1 MSRQA
6 ELGDA
11 AARADAALRLD
22 GRVALI
28 TGASGTIGGAIAECL
43 GGAGAAIAL
52 NGRST
57 DSLQVLESAMASRGT
72 SVASFPANLTDRRD
86 LESLVPQVLAQFGR
100 LDILVNCA
108 GRVHRMDTLDVGTA
122 DYDEILDLNLRAP
135 FVLSQLVAREMIKLG
150 AGRIINIGSLTT
162 VTGLA
167 GITMYALSKAAIG
180 QLTRQLAIEWAQYNI
195 LVNCVMPGFLRTKQ
209 TEAVWADRVRR
220 RWMERQIPLG
230 RGGTGADVARLVS
243 FLASPASGYITGA
256 CIQVDG
262 GILAGMAGF
271 DVGDRGDG

>member
-1 MSRQA
+1 M
-6 ELGDA
+6 
-11 AARADAALRLD
+11 ADAELRLD

-52 NGRST
+52 NARST
-57 DSLQVLESAMASRGT
+57 EALQVLESEIANRGA
-72 SVASFPANLTDRRD
+72 SVASFAANLTDRRD

-122 DYDEILDLNLRAP
+122 DYDEVLDLNLRAP
-135 FVLSQLVAREMIKLG
+135 FVLSQLVAPEMIRLG
-150 AGRIINIGSLTT
+150 SGRIINIGSLTT

-167 GITMYALSKAAIG
+167 GITVYALSKAAMG

-209 TEAVWADRVRR
+209 TEEVWADSARR
-220 RWMERQIPLG
+220 RWMERRIPLG
-230 RGGTGADVARLVS
+230 RGGSGSDVARLVS

-256 CIQVDG
+256 CIPVDG
-262 GILAGMAGF
+262 GIMAGMAGF
-271 DVGDRGDG
+271 DVGDRGDAKGAVRTQSRKPA